1 MKGGRCLW
9 VLEEVERHG
18 GNLPSV
24 SRRGV
29 SHPHRVVCV
38 RVCMHTCMCVVCI
51 EGVEEGLH
59 FAHHCITMLFSC

>member
-9 VLEEVERHG
+9 VMEEAERHG
-18 GNLPSV
+18 GNLPSM

-38 RVCMHTCMCVVCI
+38 CVVCI